1 MINPKNWNKKQRNIA
16 IAAATILV
24 LGGVGIGVGAAV
36 HDNNVQH
43 EQEVS
48 KQKAEAKKEAAAKAA
63 QAKAERLS
71 KDKETAAEKN
81 VATLLATA
89 TKNPTDSDIKAV
101 TDAISKLS
109 NQSEKVK
116 DTNAVKAL
124 SARLALIKKAQAAVK
139 DYQAHATD
147 ADKQKEAQAAIN
159 SLTDKNGADVKVALQ
174 KLYDASNEQAQ
185 AAQKAATALNS
196 SSSGSNASQSTASN
210 GSSVS
215 GRTSSAGVASANTGS
230 SNSAS
235 SGTSSSSQVS
245 SGTTQPSTPT
255 PTYEYEQW
263 VSIDGVIKYSKVFST
278 VAAGDTW
285 TDQMMNSQAIVSLA
299 LAGHSIRN
307 GMTTIQVN

>member
-16 IAAATILV
+16 IAAGTILV

-63 QAKAERLS
+63 QEKAERLA

-116 DTNAVKAL
+116 DTNAVKAF

-147 ADKQKEAQAAIN
+147 AGKQ
-159 SLTDKNGADVKVALQ
+159 
-174 KLYDASNEQAQ
+174 NEQAQ
-185 AAQKAATALNS
+185 AAQKVATALNS

-263 VSIDGVIKYSKVFST
+263 ISIDGVVKYSKIFST